1 MMIKNK
7 TEMHLK
13 PVFALHGYTSIF
25 EGETGRYICEIR
37 VESGTVEF
45 IHGAYNVETG
55 AWDLPAGK
63 EPERIVIHENEVKKI
78 EFVCGKHDGQKDC
91 ILISNNSYLKPADFT
106 CSYELSDALDGE
118 TSEASCGGEENR
130 TAA

>member
-91 ILISNNSYLKPADFT
+91 ILISNSSYLKPADFI
-106 CSYELSDALDGE
+106 CSYEMTNSLDGE
-118 TSEASCGGEENR
+118 SGEVTWRRAGNR
-130 TAA
+130 IAA